1 MAGLPGA
8 GRPALSDRERRKVY
22 IMVRLTEDEKR
33 LVQKAAMLSFRS
45 PSELARSVLLQYCY
59 GKIKGITD

>member
-22 IMVRLTEDEKR
+22 IMVRLTEDEKQ
-33 LVQKAAMLSFRS
+33 LVQKVAKLAFRS
-45 PSELARSVLLQYCY
+45 PSELARSVLLQYCADTL
-59 GKIKGITD
+59 KSR